1 VNLAFTARLA
11 MLGTADA
18 PDSFVTRPLESVE
31 LTLEGLPG
39 DRHSGLTMKAGV
51 RQKHHPRGAEIR
63 NARQL
68 SIVSVEELRELNVD
82 WRRLGANLVLEGV
95 ERLSKL
101 PPSTRLVFP
110 SGATLAVD
118 AENLPCRKAGREV
131 GVADFAK
138 AALGRRG
145 LVGWVERAG
154 VVQVGDAVAVWL

>member
-1 VNLAFTARLA
+1 VKHTFTARLA
-11 MLGTADA
+11 ELGTADA
-18 PDSFVTRPLESVE
+18 PDSFVTRPLESAE

-39 DRHSGLTMKAGV
+39 DRHAGLTMKAGV

-95 ERLSKL
+95 EGLSKL
-101 PPSTRLVFP
+101 PPSSRLVFP
-110 SGATLAVD
+110 SGATVAVD
-118 AENLPCRKAGREV
+118 AENLPCSKAGREV

-138 AALGRRG
+138 VALGRRG

-154 VVQVGDAVAVWL
+154 LVRVGDPVAIWH